1 MLIFRLTSSADVDCW
16 YLWMYVRNANV
27 QKDSFVNEAFV
38 KVTSFNNW
46 KKNYIKEVKNWDQVT
61 VLRTCYFFQ
70 P

>member
-1 MLIFRLTSSADVDCW
+1 MLVFRLTSFADLDCW

-46 KKNYIKEVKNWDQVT
+46 KKITLKRLKIGT
-61 VLRTCYFFQ
+61 K
-70 P
+70 

>member
-1 MLIFRLTSSADVDCW
+1 MLVFILTSFADLDCW

-46 KKNYIKEVKNWDQVT
+46 KKITLKRLKIGT
-61 VLRTCYFFQ
+61 K
-70 P
+70 